1 MGKPSVYTDALT
13 RAAIAVGGE
22 ARLAAA
28 LRVRVKLVRQWLAG
42 TAYPPTKIS
51 VDGNPTSDAVI
62 IEAMQVLDKIVVV
75 TGGANGIG

>member
-28 LRVRVKLVRQWLAG
+28 LRVRVKLVRKWLAG
-42 TAYPPTKIS
+42 TAYPPTKIYQKALDLLIS
-51 VDGNPTSDAVI
+51 VGRH
-62 IEAMQVLDKIVVV
+62 
-75 TGGANGIG
+75 